1 MVTVPEANRLLWE
14 ALDGIYAGQREAAA
28 RARDAIARLAEA
40 HPEIVRDSLARD
52 ALQAAVARQDGMTR
66 FADSQVAL
74 AETMRAYWE
83 QRSGPISRSEEP
95 VPLLRRTPP
104 VAPAPGVAAPGPLR
118 SVSAVTI
125 RD

>member
-14 ALDGIYAGQREAAA
+14 ALEIIYAAQREAAA
-28 RARDAIARLAEA
+28 RSRNAIASLAEA
-40 HPEIVRDSLARD
+40 HPEVDHDSLARD

-74 AETMRAYWE
+74 AETMRTYWE
-83 QRSGPISRSEEP
+83 QRSGPISRNDEP
-95 VPLLRRTPP
+95 VPLLRRS
-104 VAPAPGVAAPGPLR
+104 APATPSPNSATPGPVR
-118 SVSAVTI
+118 TVSAVPT